1 MKAAI
6 HFGPNYLANLEVY
19 KNTNFEEIQSLLKIT
34 QKLILEHSE
43 EILNVNTIEST
54 STSWTRSVLSRD
66 QVIRWSKAKVR
77 VYSDSVLCLGK
88 LNGSKDAITWWKGQV
103 EEFSMS
109 PFYKELLGIDFEAI
123 EFEWNIFPG
132 FPSLHILQKIQDD
145 VRERNIEPEKCT
157 DPIIFMSMFN
167 DVDWT
172 KKGNGGRCISN
183 LENVKDHA
191 KRFSQGH
198 WTLLG
203 LGDEKKWH
211 GTLPDTPE
219 GKWNSTANLMI
230 QRHRSP
236 SVQEYQRF

>member
-1 MKAAI
+1 
-6 HFGPNYLANLEVY
+6 
-19 KNTNFEEIQSLLKIT
+19 
-34 QKLILEHSE
+34 
-43 EILNVNTIEST
+43 
-54 STSWTRSVLSRD
+54 
-66 QVIRWSKAKVR
+66 
-77 VYSDSVLCLGK
+77 
-88 LNGSKDAITWWKGQV
+88 
-103 EEFSMS
+103 MS
-109 PFYKELLGIDFEAI
+109 PSYKELLGIDFEAI

-183 LENVKDHA
+183 LEDVKDHA

-219 GKWNSTANLMI
+219 GKWNSTANLMVERFKDTGHPVFKSI
-230 QRHRSP
+230 SALSRGILKKKEWQRHHTLQCGCFEHRALVPNHSLNRSSFE
-236 SVQEYQRF
+236 SV